1 MLLLNR
7 RKCHIHRQPAKLFGD
22 NRQVSIILISISIIS
37 PCDLY
42 PTLLLN
48 STIPVVQSHSFLN
61 SCTLLVPHTRCFSKS
76 KHMTLL
82 RKLTSDNLVS
92 RVPPAIFHC
101 VPSHPG
107 IDYNFIWSHSI
118 SINKKITKTY
128 CNHYWSISKKIKEIN
143 MPVSTDYKKK
153 EVWFS
158 CEKGKE
164 R

>member
-107 IDYNFIWSHSI
+107 IDYNFIWSIRHSVIAHAKEFVSLRYADWYIFGITERCPI
-118 SINKKITKTY
+118 SY
-128 CNHYWSISKKIKEIN
+128 FGRIK
-143 MPVSTDYKKK
+143 VLY
-153 EVWFS
+153 
-158 CEKGKE
+158 
-164 R
+164 